1 MQFVGNIKVEGRR
14 MIGILDLTCVN

>member
-1 MQFVGNIKVEGRR
+1 MQFMGNIKLEGRR